1 MPVDSEEK
9 RKGVPRW
16 MTGIPGFG
24 GNTGIMPDG
33 TLDAEDRQN
42 ATGVYPG
49 IAAGL
54 PVSGA
59 AGRHRPNGLLLGVY

>member
-1 MPVDSEEK
+1 MAVDTEEK

-16 MTGIPGFG
+16 MTGIPGFA
-24 GNTGIMPDG
+24 GNTMIIPDG

-49 IAAGL
+49 ISAGA
-54 PVSGA
+54 PPAGA
-59 AGRHRPNGLLLGVY
+59 TGRKRQSGLLLGVY